1 MSTRALAHGKAARE
15 VLAWLH
21 GRKVRAISMRA
32 EGAGAEPEPRTDE
45 EIREHIR
52 CHLAAPAARMIH
64 EGGTPE
70 THVDLADPDVER
82 AALLACRLPGAGDP
96 VGHMERELDDV
107 LATLKSP
114 RVWHAVRQLAAA
126 LSERSSL
133 DGATAAGVIKSAL
146 LNGAGAEIEPHPRAI
161 HIVPGAPPKRGIAKP
176 AAVKLKQRKT
186 PRILRRARPA
196 KARRT

>member
-1 MSTRALAHGKAARE
+1 MNDRARAHGRASHA
-15 VLAWLH
+15 VLSWLH
-21 GRKVRAISMRA
+21 GRPVRGLSPRRPIDHGADPAPRDREGLEEAIRLA
-32 EGAGAEPEPRTDE
+32 LAGAAGE
-45 EIREHIR
+45 
-52 CHLAAPAARMIH
+52 MIH
-64 EGGTPE
+64 LGVDTAHFQHDTPGVAE
-70 THVDLADPDVER
+70 ALGLAR
-82 AALLACRLPGAGDP
+82 KLPGRDP
-96 VGHMERELDDV
+96 VDTLEEQLDAV
-107 LATLKSP
+107 EATLRSP
-114 RVWHAVRQLAAA
+114 RVWHAVQRLAAA